1 MSKLFITF
9 MLLFIIG
16 QFISGAIEGRSNIA
30 ATSLTSGLT
39 TVEASTMAVN
49 TTVGFVAT
57 MDVVQVDQELIGY
70 ATSTSTTFVTLTR
83 GLFDTE
89 PESHSNGTRVYNRT
103 TAVINQSVG
112 YNVAESLTNAGP
124 FRVISSSFGFF
135 GTAFSRLV
143 LWDYSFLQGEV
154 YGFPLVYLQLLGM
167 ALSFGLIVA
176 VVLVVIG
183 AAQSIFTGR

>member
-9 MLLFIIG
+9 MLLFIMG
-16 QFISGAIEGRSNIA
+16 QFISGAIEGRSNIVSTA
-30 ATSLTSGLT
+30 LSAGLSETEVSTISVTSTGGFATL
-39 TVEASTMAVN
+39 
-49 TTVGFVAT
+49 
-57 MDVVQVDQELIGY
+57 DVLQIDQEFIGY
-70 ATSTSTTFVTLTR
+70 TSKTGITFVTLSR

-89 PESHSNGTRVYNRT
+89 AESHASGTRVFNRT

-112 YNVAESLTNAGP
+112 FNVAESITNAGP
-124 FRVISSSFGFF
+124 FRVITSSFGFF

-154 YGFPLVYLQLLGM
+154 YGFPLVYLQLIGM
-167 ALSFGLIVA
+167 GLSFGLIVA

>member
-9 MLLFIIG
+9 MLLFIFG
-16 QFISGAIEGRSNIA
+16 QFISGALEGRSNIA
-30 ATSLTSGLT
+30 
-39 TVEASTMAVN
+39 STALNAALSETEISIAAVN
-49 TTVGFVAT
+49 STGGFSNS
-57 MDVVQVDQELIGY
+57 DVLQIDQELIGY
-70 ATSTSTTFVTLTR
+70 QSKTGTTFVSLTR

-89 PESHSNGTRVYNRT
+89 AETHASGTRVYNRT

-112 YNVAESLTNAGP
+112 FNVAESITNAGP
-124 FRVISSSFGFF
+124 FRVITSSFGFF

-154 YGFPLVYLQLLGM
+154 FGFPLVYLQLLGM